1 MQPQQQTLIKIIIQ
15 IPKTNSVNSI
25 NSDISSKVKIKK
37 KKSEVFEV
45 NIF

>member
-25 NSDISSKVKIKK
+25 NSDIFIKSENNKK
-37 KKSEVFEV
+37 KKVKV
-45 NIF
+45 